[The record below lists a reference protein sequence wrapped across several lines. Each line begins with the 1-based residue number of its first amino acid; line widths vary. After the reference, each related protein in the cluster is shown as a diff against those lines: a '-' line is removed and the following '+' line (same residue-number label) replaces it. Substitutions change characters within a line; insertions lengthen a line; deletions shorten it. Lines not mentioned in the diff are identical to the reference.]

1 MRQLREL
8 AVEQD
13 ARRLCDAL
21 ADAGIETTLIEN
33 QRGGFGVWVV
43 EETELARAQGLSDEW
58 SAPERTDGFE
68 QAAKRGRARRELSAR
83 IEDRR
88 QRQQELLAERMA
100 QLERPRPALLTWG
113 LIALS
118 VTVYMLTEGS
128 GWIEQLHQSWP
139 SLPVPLNDGR
149 KVLASLLIVDLERP
163 VPQYRLNLLGVA
175 VPWLGLPWDQ
185 PWRLVTPALLH
196 FNLLHI
202 LFNLLWLRILGSI
215 IELHHGA
222 RTLGLFTLL
231 AAALPNILQLEV
243 AQNPMFGGMSGVV
256 YGMLGLVW
264 MRGRLDPQVGYA
276 LSPGSVQF
284 MLIWLALGFLGEFAR
299 GMGMTEI
306 VGIAN
311 WCHLGGLLVGMA
323 WGAASAQLA
332 RRRR

>member
-21 ADAGIETTLIEN
+21 ADAGIEATLIEN

-43 EETELARAQGLSDEW
+43 EETELSRAQRLGDEW
-58 SAPERTDGFE
+58 SAPERAEGFE
-68 QAAKRGRARRELSAR
+68 QAARRGRARRELNAR

-88 QRQQELLAERMA
+88 QRQQELLAERVA
-100 QLERPRPALLTWG
+100 QFERPRPALLTWG

-128 GWIEQLHQSWP
+128 GWIAQLHDSFPWLP
-139 SLPVPLNDGR
+139 LPVNDGR
-149 KVLASLLIVDLERP
+149 KVLASMLIVDLEQP
-163 VPQYRLNLLGVA
+163 VPQHKLDLLGLELN
-175 VPWLGLPWDQ
+175 WLGLPWHQ

-222 RTLGLFTLL
+222 RTLALITLL

-323 WGAASAQLA
+323 WGALSAKLA
-332 RRRR
+332 RRH